1 MSNLSVKGYARKMD
15 DSPAGRAWQR
25 KLLNQELLRGHD
37 LTNPIVGV
45 LTRFRQGEVT
55 IRADI
60 ESMYYHQVRVPE
72 YQ

>member
-25 KLLNQELLRGHD
+25 NSLNQELLRDCD

-55 IRADI
+55 FMADI
-60 ESMYYHQVRVPE
+60 ESIYYHQVRVPE